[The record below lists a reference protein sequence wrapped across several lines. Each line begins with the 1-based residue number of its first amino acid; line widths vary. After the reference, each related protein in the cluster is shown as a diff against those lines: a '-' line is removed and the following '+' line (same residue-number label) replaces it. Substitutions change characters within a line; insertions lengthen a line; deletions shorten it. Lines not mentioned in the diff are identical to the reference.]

1 MSHSDLVL
9 CLHTGP
15 GTGLCWVLDQARA
28 LEDAAKTP
36 QPLCFSSAQVE
47 MSTAGQAPVLD
58 TPSEEDPLQ
67 LYTLSLGI
75 MNAVAADGADI
86 DHYKARCHAQARG
99 PGPELN

>member
-1 MSHSDLVL
+1 MPPHGAWHRALL
-9 CLHTGP
+9 GAGP
-15 GTGLCWVLDQARA
+15 VDQARA

-47 MSTAGQAPVLD
+47 MSTNVHFPMLD
-58 TPSEEDPLQ
+58 TQSEEDPLH
-67 LYTLSLGI
+67 LHTFPRI
-75 MNAVAADGADI
+75 MNAVAADGADT

>member
-1 MSHSDLVL
+1 MPRHGAGHRALL
-9 CLHTGP
+9 GAGP
-15 GTGLCWVLDQARA
+15 VDQARA

-47 MSTAGQAPVLD
+47 MSTAGQPPMLD
-58 TPSEEDPLQ
+58 RQSEEDPLQ

-75 MNAVAADGADI
+75 MNAVAADGADT
-86 DHYKARCHAQARG
+86 DTKRGVMLRPGQG